1 MSHKLE
7 LLPWGRLSFHWLTCR
22 INDPNYC
29 VFLSNHVL
37 HFGCEGLWHRG
48 RHLTCLPFGTGMS
61 SLAIGQHPRVQLFF
75 FFWPRFCSNQ
85 KECQWE
91 APSALTPP
99 PPHLTFTCAIGQKRA
114 SVPPRAPRGPILW
127 CTACL
132 MGSNTPLQSCTPAP
146 HTITSIIPHPGQ
158 IKPSH
163 SLQWVNEW
171 VNANKQ
177 MNTLQQLSV
186 SDLGLNTQTQSVYT
200 VWHLRQL
207 FLIEYCGIGSDK
219 RKLIHV
225 SREPVTTLF
234 TVDLSGELY

>member
-7 LLPWGRLSFHWLTCR
+7 LLPWEGLSFHWLTCR

-75 FFWPRFCSNQ
+75 FFLATFLFKPKGMSMRSPFCSHP
-85 KECQWE
+85 
-91 APSALTPP
+91 APSPFNIYLCNRSEKSKCPSQGTPRANTVVHCMPDGLQHPP
-99 PPHLTFTCAIGQKRA
+99 PIMHTRPSHHHQHHTTPRTDKAEPQLTVSKWVSECEQA
-114 SVPPRAPRGPILW
+114 
-127 CTACL
+127 
-132 MGSNTPLQSCTPAP
+132 NEHTPA
-146 HTITSIIPHPGQ
+146 
-158 IKPSH
+158 
-163 SLQWVNEW
+163 
-171 VNANKQ
+171 A
-177 MNTLQQLSV
+177 V